1 MQLHPGTSDEPC
13 KFTPVSQAASAN
25 QTVYVLPAR
34 RSRPELF
41 DSTFRFDAIPIRAK
55 TGIDTALVSRTGTA
69 TKPAAATYK
78 QTNRQTAKQQDEAAG
93 QLSRAGKHVNSPGQ
107 TTSEAPFPAS
117 E

>member
-1 MQLHPGTSDEPC
+1 MLS
-13 KFTPVSQAASAN
+13 K
-25 QTVYVLPAR
+25 R

-41 DSTFRFDAIPIRAK
+41 DSAFRFDAIPIRAK

-93 QLSRAGKHVNSPGQ
+93 QLSRAGKHVNAPVNTYPGYPSSAIHWNLEIKARNVK
-107 TTSEAPFPAS
+107 SEI
-117 E
+117 